1 MKFCTVKRLTSLS
14 GVPWDLGTFPWIP
27 KFAYSRWNFE
37 ILNEIEFEF
46 WKKVGSYAYD
56 ETKMTFNA
64 SLLTYNDTLRN
75 TILDYNV
82 ELEPLKSKD
91 SVFVWQSIGNYSLTG
106 YEMTLK
112 RNSLKYIVNYYLPSG
127 LFVIVSWVSFLIP
140 PEIVPGRMTLLVT
153 IFLVLINI
161 FNNVTSNSPNVE
173 GLTAISSK

>member
-1 MKFCTVKRLTSLS
+1 
-14 GVPWDLGTFPWIP
+14 
-27 KFAYSRWNFE
+27 
-37 ILNEIEFEF
+37 
-46 WKKVGSYAYD
+46 
-56 ETKMTFNA
+56 MTFNA